1 MLYMYTAIIT
11 EVDGTFY
18 AKVPDINGCITTAN
32 TLQNA
37 ILLITDALNLAL
49 TVLGDENITPPA
61 PTPQSD
67 LPHNPC
73 DVLTV
78 IQADTIKYRSQTDTI
93 AVRHNYCS
101 DYNPL

>member
-49 TVLGDENITPPA
+49 TVLEDENITPPA

-78 IQADTIKYRSQTDTI
+78 IQADTIK
-93 AVRHNYCS
+93 
-101 DYNPL
+101 